1 MIKSLDESK
10 ANLTISHSFVP
21 WTFIVLLATGETL
34 YQGLWLFGVQQGS
47 CSSVKAG
54 THSGLDTSLPRGT
67 IHQGHQGSTP
77 TEVVSV
83 LITPTT
89 LASIGTGG
97 QMREKVGKQYLV
109 GDYYGPNILWSRAL

>member
-21 WTFIVLLATGETL
+21 WTFIILLATGETL

-47 CSSVKAG
+47 CSSMKAG

-77 TEVVSV
+77 IVSV